1 MIFAATH
8 KQVLAGRKTQ
18 TRRLLRPYPGTL
30 PARRPPKYGKA
41 APAPAKWP
49 RAFKAF
55 DQVWCECTVQPGRS
69 YAVQPGRGKHA
80 LARIVVTD
88 VRAELVG
95 EITFDDARREGF
107 RTTADFKRTW
117 LELHDAR
124 WYERT
129 RVILDEVL
137 PLLATE
143 LDQVEAQLDG
153 QRARSLLRRHLNH
166 LNQLT
171 RAGAVQVDPDD
182 EYQPPE
188 AWHPVTGALDVAVQH
203 RFETRH
209 AHRPVWVIT
218 FELEHDG
225 ERLLRAGPGIEG
237 MDEGD
242 YTRSPSEAMPGELPP
257 VDAATLARFSADGE
271 FTSRM
276 RRAHTVAEKQ
286 EARGVLE
293 LHERLRELEAR
304 PAGADVTR
312 ELRAIRQRIEQ
323 AEKRVNRGQAEAA

>member
-117 LELHDAR
+117 LELHDPR
-124 WYERT
+124 WLGRT
-129 RVILDEVL
+129 TAILDEAL
-137 PLLATE
+137 PLLHNE
-143 LDQVEAQLDG
+143 LDQAEELLAG
-153 QRARSLLRRHLNH
+153 TARSLLRRHLA
-166 LNQLT
+166 QLEA
-171 RAGAVQVDPDD
+171 AGAVEQDD
-182 EYQPPE
+182 DG
-188 AWHPVTGALDVAVQH
+188 WLPVSGAHDIAVEH
-203 RFETRH
+203 RFQTRH

-218 FELEHDG
+218 FELERDG
-225 ERLLRAGPGIEG
+225 DRWLRAGPGIEG

-242 YTRSPSEAMPGELPP
+242 YTRSPSEALAGEPYETA
-257 VDAATLARFSADGE
+257 VDAATLARFSADAD

-276 RRAHTVAEKQ
+276 RRAHTAAERA

-312 ELRAIRQRIEQ
+312 ELRAIRQRIER
-323 AEKRVNRGQAEAA
+323 AEKRVNRGQAAA